1 MLFLNHVAIDKR
13 FFPDGTFNL
22 MKFPNDVLSL
32 DEIYDDVPDIAWQYH
47 DISEQVLLY
56 TVTKQLFDMGL
67 KKPRLF
73 MPYVPNARMDRV
85 HQQGREVPTLKFFAS
100 FINDLSF
107 KKVFILDP
115 HSDVTPML
123 LDRVRVIPR
132 DIFFQKA
139 VVKFEPTVTVFP
151 DAGAMK
157 RYHHDGPFLYAEKV
171 RDWKTGKIEGV
182 TIHNPLGLSLGPDTR
197 ALISDDISSKGGTF
211 YHVGKALKEMGV
223 GHVGLYVSHC
233 EDSIKDGL
241 LFTEESPVEVVYTT
255 DSIEREYKNDRL
267 VVFSVMDTLY

>member
-1 MLFLNHVAIDKR
+1 MLFLNSMPLEKR

-22 MKFPNDVLSL
+22 MKFPALSA
-32 DEIYDDVPDIAWQYH
+32 EKTPDIAWQYH
-47 DISEQVLLY
+47 DIGEQVLLY
-56 TVTKQLFDMGL
+56 TVARHLSDMGL

-73 MPYVPNARMDRV
+73 MPYTPNARMDRV
-85 HQQGREVPTLKFFAS
+85 REEGREVPTLKYFAS
-100 FINDLSF
+100 FLNDLSF
-107 KKVFILDP
+107 ERVFILDP

-123 LDRVRVIPR
+123 LDRVHLIPR

-139 VVKFEPTVTVFP
+139 VTDFSPDIVVFP

-157 RYHHDGPFLYAEKV
+157 RYHHDGLFLYAEKV

-211 YHVGKALKEMGV
+211 FHVGNALKKLGV
-223 GHVGLYVSHC
+223 GHIGLYVSHC
-233 EDSIKDGL
+233 EDSIKDGK
-241 LFTEESPVEVVYTT
+241 LFTDESPVEFVYTT

-267 VVFSVMDTLY
+267 IVFSVMNTLY